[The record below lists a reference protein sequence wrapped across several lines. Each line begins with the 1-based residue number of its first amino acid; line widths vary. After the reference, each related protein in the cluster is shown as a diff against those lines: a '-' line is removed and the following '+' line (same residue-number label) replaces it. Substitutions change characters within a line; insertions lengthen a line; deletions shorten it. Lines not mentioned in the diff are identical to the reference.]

1 MKTHRCTCTLLLI
14 PVFFLFVGCSP
25 SRKTA
30 TTPQDAINE
39 IRKALE
45 LPQLPLEF
53 VETTKMIN
61 SPSGQLKVDVYQ
73 DSDGRLYSVEPITD
87 QVVEI
92 DARAVLSSLPL
103 NPTALPPEEIRE
115 KVMAYVKAVVPNLD
129 SLQPSLKYEEGSKID
144 NYFFEWNR
152 STKPGDMNRAFL
164 QIGIHNSGLLFA
176 YYNTLNIEN

>member
-1 MKTHRCTCTLLLI
+1 MEKCRYPRLLI
-14 PVFFLFVGCSP
+14 LMIALSLLTGCTP
-25 SRKTA
+25 ARKTA
-30 TTPQDAINE
+30 ATPQDAINE

-53 VETTKMIN
+53 VETTGMIN
-61 SPSGQLKVDVYQ
+61 SPSGRLKVDVYQ
-73 DSDGRLYSVEPITD
+73 DSEGRLYSVEPATN

-103 NPTALPPEEIRE
+103 NPTALPPEEIKA
-115 KVMAYVKAVVPNLD
+115 KVMAYVNAAVPNFK
-129 SLQPSLKYEEGSKID
+129 SLQSSLNYQEGEKID

-152 STKPGDMNRAFL
+152 STKPGNMNRAFL
-164 QIGIHNSGLLFA
+164 QIGIHNSGVLFA